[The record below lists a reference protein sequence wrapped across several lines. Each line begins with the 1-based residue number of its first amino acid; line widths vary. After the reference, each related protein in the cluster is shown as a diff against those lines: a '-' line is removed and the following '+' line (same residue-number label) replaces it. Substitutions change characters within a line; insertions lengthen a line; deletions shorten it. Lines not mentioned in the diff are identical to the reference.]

1 MENLRI
7 SLIQTDLHW
16 EEPAAN
22 RAMFEE
28 KIWNIANPGDLI
40 LLPEMF
46 TTGFSMNPAPL
57 AEPSGSTTYQ
67 WMRQMAAQ
75 TGAVVAGSYI
85 VKAQGAY
92 FNRFHAV
99 YPDGKVVTY
108 DKKHLFVLAGEGENY
123 QAGQSRNIFQVK
135 GWRILPLI
143 CYDLRF
149 PVWARSV
156 RQAQQL
162 YEYDLVVYVANWPEP
177 RIHAWDTLLAARAI
191 ENQAYAAGVNRLGVD
206 GVGAR
211 YVGHSGIY
219 DYLGRCM
226 AHSKEDVVLQTELN
240 AADLLAFRERFP
252 FQADADRFTIH

>member
-7 SLIQTDLHW
+7 SLIQADLHW
-16 EEPAAN
+16 ETPAAN

-28 KIWNIANPGDLI
+28 KIWNVSDPGDLI

-46 TTGFSMNPAPL
+46 TTGFSMNPEPL
-57 AEPSGSTTYQ
+57 AEPAGSTTFQ

-85 VKAQGAY
+85 IKDKGLY

-99 YPDGKVVTY
+99 YPEGKVVIY
-108 DKKHLFVLAGEGENY
+108 DKRHLFVLAGEGENY
-123 QAGQSRNIFQVK
+123 RTGHSRVIFQIK

-156 RQAQQL
+156 CHGNEL

-191 ENQAYAAGVNRLGVD
+191 ENQAYGAGVNRLGVD

-211 YVGHSGIY
+211 HVGHSGIY
-219 DYLGRCM
+219 DFKGHRM
-226 AHSKEDVVLQTELN
+226 AHSSEETVLQAELS
-240 AADLLAFRERFP
+240 AADLSSFRERFP
-252 FQADADRFTIH
+252 FQADADAFTIH